1 MNRRV
6 LITGLALA
14 VFGLASWWWLGQQ
27 REAPAD
33 AERPRRPDAFFRQ
46 LDALRH
52 DESGRPVMRVLAAHA
67 EHYPDDSWIYLREV
81 KARSEQADARP
92 WRLSADAGRLSDDG
106 ARLDAQGNVLLV
118 RENDG
123 GAPLTLAAEQL
134 SVDSE
139 AKLAT
144 SESVVVISQG
154 PSRIRGRGL
163 RASLADDHIWLEN
176 EVEAWFEK

>member
-1 MNRRV
+1 MNRRLLVTALV
-6 LITGLALA
+6 LAG
-14 VFGLASWWWLGQQ
+14 FGLASWWWLGQQ
-27 REAPAD
+27 RDASPE

-52 DESGRPVMRVLAAHA
+52 DESGQPVMRVLAERA
-67 EHYPDDSWIYLREV
+67 EHFPDDSWIYLYDVR
-81 KARSEQADARP
+81 ARSEQSEGLP
-92 WRLSADAGRLSDDG
+92 WRLSADAGRMSDDG
-106 ARLDAQGNVLLV
+106 ARLDVQGNVLLL
-118 RENDG
+118 READAG
-123 GAPLTLAAEQL
+123 QPLQLAAERL

-144 SESVVVISQG
+144 SDSVVVISQG

-163 RASLADDHIWLEN
+163 RASLADDHIRLEN